1 MAPDVRT
8 GHVIAGYRIGPLLGA
23 GAMGSVY
30 LAEDTRTGERVA
42 LKLLA
47 PELAPDERF
56 RRRFLRETEL
66 ARTLEHPHVVRT
78 LEAGEEDGTLFL
90 AMAYIDGEDLRKL
103 LRREGTL
110 DARRAIDL
118 AGEVADAL
126 DAAHE
131 AGLVHRDVKPGNV
144 LIRDG
149 PDGEHAYVC
158 DFGLARHVSSVSSL
172 TSERS
177 FVGTIDYVSPEQIEG
192 GTIDGRADVYSL
204 ACLLFEC
211 LAGTAPFERESE
223 LSVVFAHL
231 NDPPPPL
238 TDFRPDL
245 SPAFH
250 AVFVTALAKT
260 PDGRYSTCTEFVDAA
275 RAALAGEVVAPRRR
289 PRKALA
295 AVAAVVLAGFAAAVA
310 LVATHGSGHA
320 GSGRALRL
328 SPNAL
333 NLIGARTHSVSAS
346 IPVGAKLP
354 VADTWWDL
362 AFTMHAV
369 WALLGTKQ
377 RLVRIDL
384 ATHRR
389 TADVRLPWS
398 PGTLTTGGGAVWV
411 TQDNGPAVWRLDA
424 ATGKVTRRLSLQGGQ
439 SEGDVAYGAGSLWLG
454 SVPGVVRVDPASGH
468 ILHRFPIEGI
478 SGGMQI
484 VFANGAVFAARPGNG
499 QVVKID
505 PGANA
510 ITHRTPLHGW
520 VSDLAVGGGRVW
532 VSIVPDGVVYELSPD
547 DLSVR
552 GTARVGSDPER
563 ISFGD
568 GQLWSAD
575 PKTNSV
581 ARVAQVSGG
590 TDTFHATATPAVA
603 VYHAGDVWVGAAQS
617 LPALAPIAGQV
628 LRIAGSGA
636 VPDPV
641 QGSFWNEQ
649 ALYATCAN
657 LLNYP
662 DASGAAGA
670 RLRPEIAAGPPVV
683 SNDGRTYTF
692 RVRSGFHFSPPSN
705 EAVTAATF
713 RHTIERELLNRQGE
727 TFASDIVG
735 AGAFR
740 AGATA
745 HVAGITAR
753 GDLLRITLER
763 PAGDFPTR
771 ISMPQFCP
779 VPLSTP
785 LRGAVHRPI
794 PSAGPYYVASSEG
807 GRTVLERNPNYHGN
821 RPRRSARIVY
831 DDTAGEQQSVLL
843 ADRAATD
850 LVATSIAGDLLQ
862 PGGVIDRRART
873 SPALARR
880 YHVYQAPIVDYFV
893 FNTRRPLFRD
903 ARLRRAVN
911 EAVDRSAL
919 AAAFGDTPADGIVP
933 PAVFGY
939 PAGRIWPLHPDVAA
953 ARRLAGRR
961 TRHAVL
967 FICGDSRERTLA
979 DIVRRNLAAIRLS
992 VTVSEAGEC
1001 SPRASEGADLAIVNG
1016 FPYAASE
1023 ERDPAQVVDNTLR
1036 HAVFGEPLPP
1046 GPWRSRSFVR
1056 EVERA
1061 RVLQGS
1067 HRTEASRRLTDELT
1081 REAPVAVFGSWVWS
1095 EYFSPR
1101 IGCKV
1106 FQTHYGA
1113 ADLGSLCKTT

>member
-1 MAPDVRT
+1 
-8 GHVIAGYRIGPLLGA
+8 VIAGYRIGPLLGA

-56 RRRFLRETEL
+56 RRRFLRETEV

-78 LEAGEEDGTLFL
+78 LEAGEDDETLFL
-90 AMAYIDGEDLRKL
+90 AMAYVDGQDMRKL
-103 LRREGTL
+103 LRREGPL
-110 DARRAIDL
+110 DGRRAIDL
-118 AGEVADAL
+118 AGQLADAL

-131 AGLVHRDVKPGNV
+131 TGLVHRDVKPGNV

-149 PDGEHAYVC
+149 PDGEHASLC

-211 LAGTAPFERESE
+211 LAGAAPFERESE

-238 TDFRPDL
+238 SDFRPDL
-245 SPAFH
+245 SQAFD
-250 AVFVTALAKT
+250 AVFRMALAKT
-260 PDGRYSTCTEFVDAA
+260 PDERYSRCTEFVDAA
-275 RAALAGEVVAPRRR
+275 RAALAGHVVAPRRR
-289 PRKALA
+289 RGRSLAPLA
-295 AVAAVVLAGFAAAVA
+295 AVALAGVAAAVA

-320 GSGRALRL
+320 RAGPALRL

-333 NLIGARTHSVSAS
+333 NLVDVRTHRVYAH
-346 IPVGAKLP
+346 IPVGVMLP

-362 AFTMHAV
+362 AFTKHAA
-369 WALLGTKQ
+369 WALLGAKQ

-384 ATHRR
+384 ATLRR
-389 TADVRLPWS
+389 TGNVRLPWS
-398 PGTLTTGGGAVWV
+398 PGKLTAAGNAVWV
-411 TQDNGPAVWRLDA
+411 TQDDGPAIWRVDE
-424 ATGKVTRRLSLQGGQ
+424 ATGKVTRRLVLATGQ
-439 SEGDVAYGAGSLWLG
+439 AEGDVAYGAGSLWIG
-454 SVPGVVRVDPASGH
+454 SVPGVVRVDPASGRVV
-468 ILHRFPIEGI
+468 HRFPIEGS

-499 QVVKID
+499 RVVKID

-510 ITHRTPLHGW
+510 IAHRTPLHGW

-575 PKTNSV
+575 PKTHSV

-590 TDTFHATATPAVA
+590 TDTFFTAATPTVA
-603 VYHAGDVWVGAAQS
+603 AYHAGQLWVGAAQS
-617 LPALAPIAGQV
+617 LPALPPTAGQV
-628 LRIAGSGA
+628 LRIAGGGA
-636 VPDPV
+636 VADPL
-641 QGSFWNEQ
+641 QGGLWNEQ

-662 DASGAAGA
+662 DTSGATGA
-670 RLRPEIAAGPPVV
+670 RLRPEIAAAPPVV
-683 SNDGRTYTF
+683 SNGSRTYTF
-692 RVRSGFHFSPPSN
+692 RVRSGFRFSPPSN

-713 RHTIERELLNRQGE
+713 RHTIERELLNSQGE
-727 TFASDIVG
+727 TSDIVG

-740 AGATA
+740 AGASP

-753 GDLLRITLER
+753 GNLLRITLER

-771 ISMPQFCP
+771 ISTPEFCP

-785 LRGAVHRPI
+785 LRGAVRRPI

-807 GRTVLERNPNYHGN
+807 GRTVLERNPNYHGS
-821 RPRRSARIVY
+821 RPRESTRIVY
-831 DDTAGEQQSVLL
+831 DETAGEQQSVQL
-843 ADRAATD
+843 ADRGATD
-850 LVATSIAGDLLQ
+850 LVATSIAGDLLK
-862 PGGVIDRRART
+862 PGGVIDRHART

-880 YHVYQAPIVDYFV
+880 YHVYQAPIVDYIV
-893 FNTRRPLFRD
+893 FNTRRRLFRD

-911 EAVDRSAL
+911 EAIDRSAL
-919 AAAFGDTPADGIVP
+919 AGAFGDTPADGIVP

-953 ARRLAGRR
+953 ARRLAGRQ

-967 FICGDSRERTLA
+967 FICGDPRERRLA

-992 VTVSEAGEC
+992 VAVSAASDC
-1001 SPRASEGADLAIVNG
+1001 SSRARAGADLAIVGG
-1016 FPYAASE
+1016 FPYAVSQ
-1023 ERDPAQVVDNTLR
+1023 ERDPEQVVENMLR
-1036 HAVFGEPLPP
+1036 QAVFGEALPP

-1056 EVERA
+1056 EVERS
-1061 RVLQGS
+1061 RLLQGAQ
-1067 HRTEASRRLTDELT
+1067 RTAANRRLTDELT
-1081 REAPVAVFGSWVWS
+1081 RDAPVAVFGSWVWS

-1106 FQTHYGA
+1106 FQTHYGV
-1113 ADLGSLCKTT
+1113 ADLGSLCKMKTN